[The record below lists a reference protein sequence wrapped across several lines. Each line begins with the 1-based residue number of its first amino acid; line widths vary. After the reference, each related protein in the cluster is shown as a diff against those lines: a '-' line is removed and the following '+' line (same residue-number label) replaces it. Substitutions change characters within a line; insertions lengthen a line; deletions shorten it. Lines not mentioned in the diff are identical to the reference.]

1 MTTRIALARMPL
13 IAAVLILGA
22 SDLSAQVD
30 GQGSGM
36 GRGMME
42 GGMLG
47 GMMGNG
53 MMSAEVMDMMGH
65 GVGMMATGGP
75 GPETILRMGDAL
87 NLTAEQRSRL
97 QAIQTEYTDSVLPL
111 MAGVREAH
119 ESAAAALEGESP
131 DFEAYERALRE
142 GAEQMVQAHVAIA
155 RAATE
160 ARDVLTDEQRER
172 LRGGAQM
179 MQGMMGQGMRGP

>member
-1 MTTRIALARMPL
+1 MTTRIAVARMPL

-22 SDLSAQVD
+22 SNLSAQVA

-75 GPETILRMGDAL
+75 GPETILRMGEAL
-87 NLTAEQRSRL
+87 NLTDEQKSRL
-97 QAIQTEYTDSVLPL
+97 QAIQTEYTDSVQPL
-111 MAGVREAH
+111 MAGAREAH
-119 ESAAAALEGESP
+119 ESAAAALEGEP
-131 DFEAYERALRE
+131 DFEAYERALSE
-142 GAEQMVQAHVAIA
+142 GAEQMVQAHVAMA

-160 ARDVLTDEQRER
+160 ARAVLTDEQRER
-172 LRGGAQM
+172 LRGVAQM
-179 MQGMMGQGMRGP
+179 MRGMMRQGMRGP